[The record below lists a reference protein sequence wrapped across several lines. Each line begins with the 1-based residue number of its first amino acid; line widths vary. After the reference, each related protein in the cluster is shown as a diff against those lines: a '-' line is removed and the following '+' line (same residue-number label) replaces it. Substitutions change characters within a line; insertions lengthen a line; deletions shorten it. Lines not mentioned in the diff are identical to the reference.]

1 MLEGTNNK
9 MQTSIVKREPTIKY
23 IVEYRTNEFGQK
35 VKVTKKV
42 QVTKVSKLVSARV
55 MERRRNWKKFGKYA
69 NSDDRGVTMLG
80 DPITLLL
87 GDDVKKQERRDQIKK
102 DKEQIDTMLQAMLQG
117 KDPNEK
123 AVWKSQKK
131 TELSQTLSSTAQS
144 MVPTPGTYV
153 PPHKKKAMASGTA
166 TAITEPFRSYDNSNT
181 IRVSHLS
188 EETNEQDL
196 EQIFKRFGRILRINL
211 VRSKIDGRSREF
223 AFITFSTKQAGQDAI
238 DTMHRQSW
246 DNMIINVEWPPEK

>member
-1 MLEGTNNK
+1 MLEGTKNTTQ
-9 MQTSIVKREPTIKY
+9 MSIKSEPTIKY
-23 IVEYRTNEFGQK
+23 IVEYRTNELGQK

-80 DPITLLL
+80 EPITLLL
-87 GDDVKKQERRDQIKK
+87 GDDIKKQEKRDQFKR

-131 TELSQTLSSTAQS
+131 TELCQTTSSPIQS
-144 MVPTPGTYV
+144 AAPTPGAYV
-153 PPHKKKAMASGTA
+153 PPHKKRAMASGSATA
-166 TAITEPFRSYDNSNT
+166 TPEPFRGHDNSNT

-188 EETNEQDL
+188 EETNERDL
-196 EQIFKRFGRILRINL
+196 EQMFGRFGRIVRVNL

-223 AFITFSTKQAGQDAI
+223 AFITFATKKAGQDAI
-238 DTMHRQSW
+238 DEMHRQAW